1 MIYMTYRLELG
12 PVVVVGEMSPSFV
25 VSKDQ
30 MLEMTSFSLDEL
42 VINISSD
49 IRITDFL
56 RHEIFKRFESRFG
69 ISISISDGHGFW
81 IHAEGSSNS
90 TI

>member
-30 MLEMTSFSLDEL
+30 MLNRSLEL
-42 VINISSD
+42 VLIKLNLPRND
-49 IRITDFL
+49 QLFAGRTCD
-56 RHEIFKRFESRFG
+56 
-69 ISISISDGHGFW
+69 
-81 IHAEGSSNS
+81 
-90 TI
+90 

>member
-1 MIYMTYRLELG
+1 MSYRLELG
-12 PVVVVGEMSPSFV
+12 PVVVFVEMSPSLA

-56 RHEIFKRFESRFG
+56 RHEIFKSFESRFG
-69 ISISISDGHGFW
+69 IMISISDGNGFW
-81 IHAEGSSNS
+81 SHAEGSSNS
-90 TI
+90 TF